1 MSDLILTS
9 TERLVRSTNSSIAY
23 QKSQE
28 GVGAWVVPTVLSFF
42 QWVNRLRE
50 EYLLTASED
59 LTPISDRL
67 SLQIWRDVVDDAD
80 FNRGTSIARII
91 QRSSNL
97 IYEYQIP
104 HPEKWEECQILMPI

>member
-1 MSDLILTS
+1 MSDLILTP
-9 TERLVRSTNSSIAY
+9 TERLVRFTNFSIAY

-67 SLQIWRDVVDDAD
+67 SLQIWRDVVDDAERHERRPPATPKD
-80 FNRGTSIARII
+80 RRRKREDEVLDAHAN
-91 QRSSNL
+91 
-97 IYEYQIP
+97 
-104 HPEKWEECQILMPI
+104 